1 MIDRVWGTDAS
12 GKRVAPAR
20 LAAVDVGRMMMMV
33 RAGHLGGHVSH
44 RNVLACGWFCPV
56 RCAGVPA
63 SVSVAV
69 IGSSGAERAA
79 MRKGSAMRTGRS
91 ASRCQSSATMTAATT
106 ATTVTAATTAT
117 TATAAMTTTTGG
129 N

>member
-1 MIDRVWGTDAS
+1 MVERVWGTDAS

-20 LAAVDVGRMMMMV
+20 FAAVDAGRMMMMV

-44 RNVLACGWFCPV
+44 GNVLACDWFCRV
-56 RCAGVPA
+56 RCARVPA

-69 IGSSGAERAA
+69 IGGSGAGRAA

-91 ASRCQSSATMTAATT
+91 ASCCQSSATTMAATAATMT
-106 ATTVTAATTAT
+106 ATA
-117 TATAAMTTTTGG
+117 TATAAMTTATGG
-129 N
+129 S